1 MREPLLLALDQGTT
15 STRAILFGP
24 DLAPRATAQQELP
37 QHFPAPGWVEHEPED
52 IWRASVAVMQGALAQ
67 AGAEPGD
74 LAGIGITNQ
83 RETVVLWERATG
95 RPMHRAIVW
104 QDRRTAEH
112 CARLRAEGAE
122 PLITRRTGLL
132 ADPYFSATKLAWLL
146 DTLPGAR
153 NRAAR
158 GELCF
163 GTVDSFLL
171 FRLTGGRVH
180 ATDATNAARTMLFD
194 IRRGAWDED
203 LLRLFDIPA
212 AILPEVRDCAA
223 EFGMTEPGLLGA
235 PVAVRGIA
243 GDQQAATLG
252 QACFAPGMLK
262 STYGTGC
269 FALLNTGAE
278 AVESRNRLLTTIAWQ
293 LGGERTYAL
302 EGAIFV
308 AGAAV
313 QWLRDGLGI
322 IRSAAETGALA
333 AQADPAQVVHLV
345 PAFVGLGAPWW
356 DPEARGAIFGLTRA
370 TGRAELAR
378 AALESVAFQTRD
390 LLDAME
396 ADLAGAGGV
405 GAATAA
411 AGGTRVLRVDGGM
424 TASDWTMQFL
434 ADLLGA
440 PVDRPAMQETTA
452 LGAAYLAG
460 VQAGLL
466 APPGSMA
473 THWRLER
480 RFLPRMAPEEAARR
494 HAAWL
499 DAVRR
504 TRSGGA

>member
-1 MREPLLLALDQGTT
+1 MSKTGLLLALDQGTT

-24 DLAPRATAQQELP
+24 DLLPRAMASQELP

-52 IWRASVAVMQGALAQ
+52 IWQGALGAMRAALAQ
-67 AGAEPGD
+67 AGAAPGD

-83 RETVVLWERATG
+83 RETVVLWERASG
-95 RPMHRAIVW
+95 RPVHRAIVW
-104 QDRRTAEH
+104 QDRRTADH

-122 PLITRRTGLL
+122 PLITARTGLL

-146 DTLPGAR
+146 ETIPGAR
-153 NRAAR
+153 AQAER

-171 FRLTGGRVH
+171 HRLTGGRVH
-180 ATDATNAARTMLFD
+180 ATDATNAARTLLFD
-194 IRRGAWDED
+194 IRHGCWDEE
-203 LLRLFDIPA
+203 LLRLFGIPA

-223 EFGMTEPGLLGA
+223 EFGTTDVLGGA
-235 PVAVRGIA
+235 VAIRGIA

-269 FALLNTGAE
+269 FALLNTGPTPVA
-278 AVESRNRLLTTIAWQ
+278 STNRLLTTIAWQ
-293 LGGERTYAL
+293 LYGQRCYAL

-313 QWLRDGLGI
+313 QWLRDGLGVVAE
-322 IRSAAETGALA
+322 AAETGALA
-333 AQADPAQVVHLV
+333 AAADPAQAVYLV

-356 DPEARGAIFGLTRA
+356 DAEARGAIFGLTRA

-390 LLDAME
+390 LLDAMR
-396 ADLAGAGGV
+396 ADWPGMGE
-405 GAATAA
+405 T
-411 AGGTRVLRVDGGM
+411 VLRVDGGM
-424 TASDWTMQFL
+424 VASDWTMQFL

-440 PVDRPAMQETTA
+440 PVDRPAVAETTA
-452 LGAAYLAG
+452 LGAAWLAG
-460 VQAGLL
+460 LQAGLV
-466 APPGSMA
+466 PPPEAAA

-480 RFLPRMAPEEAARR
+480 RFLPRMAREEAARR
-494 HAAWL
+494 HAGWL

-504 TRSGGA
+504 TRSGG